1 MKNKILLVFAMIFD
15 ECDKATGD
23 RNITGA
29 MRRDIIEVVGR
40 KCEYCGRRLSTTA
53 GYIHHIKP
61 VREGGKTTPS
71 NIIVL
76 CGTCHRNADNAII
89 SKKELKEKVRSRPKK
104 VQDAIRRILNR
115 NKSGKSSRTK
125 SKNQFDLGISELN
138 LLGEPKKKRGR
149 KNKSSFDLEL
159 PSLSIEDELFGT
171 SKKKG
176 RKKKWWF

>member
-1 MKNKILLVFAMIFD
+1 MMSWSD
-15 ECDKATGD
+15 ELDRVTGE

-40 KCEYCGRRLSTTA
+40 KCEYCGRRVSTTA

-61 VREGGKTTPS
+61 IREGGKTTPS

-89 SKKELKEKVRSRPKK
+89 SRKELKEKVRSRSKN
-104 VQDAIRRILNR
+104 VQDSIRRILNR
-115 NKSGKSSRTK
+115 NKSGKSSSTK
-125 SKNQFDLGISELN
+125 SKEQFDLGISELN
-138 LLGEPKKKRGR
+138 LLVEPKKKRGR
-149 KNKSSFDLEL
+149 KNKNSFDLEL
-159 PSLSIEDELFGT
+159 PSFSIEDELFGT
-171 SKKKG
+171 FKKKK

>member
-1 MKNKILLVFAMIFD
+1 
-15 ECDKATGD
+15 
-23 RNITGA
+23 

-89 SKKELKEKVRSRPKK
+89 SKKELKEKVRSRPKN

-125 SKNQFDLGISELN
+125 SKDQLIWRYLNSISLVN
-138 LLGEPKKKRGR
+138 PKRNVDGKIRALL
-149 KNKSSFDLEL
+149 
-159 PSLSIEDELFGT
+159 T
-171 SKKKG
+171 
-176 RKKKWWF
+176 